1 MASHMRQSKQFRDT
15 KHTNKRRKMIRY
27 DEGLDSEEIANY
39 ENKHDITPN
48 APVRVKHKKTP
59 LSTKLKPQ
67 YACDIQEDGTKVETW
82 VKKDN
87 MGNIVARVRQVTNP
101 FGEKLP
107 KETIESLPDHRW
119 VI

>member
-1 MASHMRQSKQFRDT
+1 
-15 KHTNKRRKMIRY
+15 MIRY
-27 DEGLDSEEIANY
+27 DEGISEEEIASY

-59 LSTKLKPQ
+59 LTTKLKPQ
-67 YACDIQEDGTKVETW
+67 YACHYEEDGTKVESW
-82 VKKDN
+82 VKKDHLG
-87 MGNIVARVRQVTNP
+87 MVIARVRQVTNP